1 MHYPL
6 ARAIVLS
13 CWAVFALVA
22 VAGWIASEI
31 RRRRS
36 GANRAPTVRSQAS
49 LWGLALETL
58 SFAIVWGFRRPGPG
72 SALLNWT
79 AAALAPAAV
88 ALFAWSVRHLGV
100 HFRIQA
106 VVTGDHRLVTE
117 GPYRLV
123 RHPIY
128 ASLLLMLISNGL
140 LAARW
145 ESALVALALFI
156 AGTEIRVR
164 VEERLLA
171 SRMPADFA
179 AYRARV
185 PAYIPFLR

>member
-1 MHYPL
+1 MHHPL
-6 ARAIVLS
+6 ARAIVLA

-22 VAGWIASEI
+22 VVGYAASEL
-31 RRRRS
+31 RRRRA
-36 GANRAPTVRSQAS
+36 GPNRAPVARSRAS
-49 LWGLALETL
+49 LWGLALETA
-58 SFAIVWGFRRPGPG
+58 SFALLWSFRRPETG
-72 SALLNWT
+72 SPWLGWA
-79 AAALAPAAV
+79 AAALALAAV

-106 VVTGDHRLVTE
+106 VVTGDHCLVTG
-117 GPYRLV
+117 GPYRFL

-128 ASLLLMLISNGL
+128 ASLLLMLIANIL
-140 LAARW
+140 LVARW
-145 ESALVALALFI
+145 QSALGALVLFI

-171 SRMPADFA
+171 SRMPAAFA
-179 AYRARV
+179 AYRAQV

>member
-1 MHYPL
+1 MESPL
-6 ARAIVLS
+6 PRSIVLS
-13 CWAVFALVA
+13 GWAVFALVA
-22 VAGWIASEI
+22 VAGYAASELQ
-31 RRRRS
+31 RRRT
-36 GANRAPTVRSQAS
+36 GGNRAPVVRSRAS

-58 SFAIVWGFRRPGPG
+58 SFALVWGFRRAPMG
-72 SALLNWT
+72 STLWGWA
-79 AAALAPAAV
+79 AAALAMAAV
-88 ALFAWSVRHLGV
+88 ALFAWSVSCLGV

-128 ASLLLMLISNGL
+128 ASLLLMLISNAL
-140 LAARW
+140 LVARW
-145 ESALVALALFI
+145 ESALAALALFI

-171 SRMPADFA
+171 SRMPAAFA

-185 PAYIPFLR
+185 SAYIPFLR

>member
-1 MHYPL
+1 MHDSL
-6 ARAIVLS
+6 ARAIVLC

-22 VAGWIASEI
+22 AAGWVASEI
-31 RRRRS
+31 RRRRA
-36 GANRAPTVRSQAS
+36 GANRTPVARSQAS

-58 SFAIVWGFRRPGPG
+58 SFGLVWGFRRAGPGPAPLG
-72 SALLNWT
+72 WT
-79 AAALAPAAV
+79 AAVLALAAV
-88 ALFAWSVRHLGV
+88 ALFSWSVRHLGV

-128 ASLLLMLISNGL
+128 ASLLLMLVSNAL

-145 ESALVALALFI
+145 ESALAALALFI

-171 SRMPADFA
+171 SRLPADFA